1 LLLLDVIPLSLGIE
15 TMGGLVERIVP
26 RNQTI
31 PTAMAQDF
39 TTYQDGQTALAL
51 HVVQGER
58 DLVADCRSLA
68 RFELRGIPPMA
79 AGAARI
85 RVTFTVDADGLL
97 SVEAREMISG
107 VLAQIDVKPSYGL
120 SDEQIA
126 KMLQDSFATA
136 TADMLARALAE
147 ARLDCDRLLL
157 ATRSA
162 LAADGDLLS
171 AAERSSIDAL
181 MNQALNAQKLTD
193 AAAIEAANQALAKG
207 TENFAAMRMNR
218 GIQQAL
224 AGKNIAS
231 V

>member
-1 LLLLDVIPLSLGIE
+1 MIPLSLGLE

-39 TTYQDGQTALAL
+39 TTFKDGQTALAL

-58 DLVADCRSLA
+58 DMVADCRSLA
-68 RFELRGIPPMA
+68 RFELRGIPPMT

-97 SVEAREMISG
+97 QVAAREMTSG
-107 VLAQIDVKPSYGL
+107 VEASIEVKPSYGL
-120 SDEQIA
+120 DDSAIA
-126 KMLQDSFATA
+126 QMLQESFSTA
-136 TADMLARALAE
+136 QADMRARAIAE
-147 ARLDCDRLLL
+147 ARLDAERMLL

-162 LAADGDLLS
+162 LDADGDLLEAS
-171 AAERSSIDAL
+171 ERADIDAL
-181 MNQALNAQKLTD
+181 VEALKAVRD
-193 AAAIEAANQALAKG
+193 ADDPAVVEAATKALANG
-207 TENFAAMRMNR
+207 TEAFAARRMNR

-224 AGKNIAS
+224 SGKNIAT